1 MYYCINYVKIVE
13 RLRKKMKKN
22 EEIKKN
28 SNVNIYYI
36 YTVEEVAKLFKVSKR
51 TVYNWIYLKKLKVI
65 KVGREYRIKKQ
76 EVERILNKGI

>member
-1 MYYCINYVKIVE
+1 
-13 RLRKKMKKN
+13 MKKSK
-22 EEIKKN
+22 EIKKN

-51 TVYNWIYLKKLKVI
+51 TIYNWIYLKKLKVI

-76 EVERILNKGI
+76 EVERILNKGIK

>member
-1 MYYCINYVKIVE
+1 
-13 RLRKKMKKN
+13 MKKN